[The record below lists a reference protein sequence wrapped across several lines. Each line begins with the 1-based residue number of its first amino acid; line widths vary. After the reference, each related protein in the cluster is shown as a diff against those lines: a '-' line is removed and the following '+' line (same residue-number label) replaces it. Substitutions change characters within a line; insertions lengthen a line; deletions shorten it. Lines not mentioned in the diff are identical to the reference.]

1 MVRPRGLIPRV
12 ARRTADA
19 VVVTMTGRTMR
30 WGARLLIARRLDLR
44 VEGLDLLPRTGP
56 VLVVARHFHHLY
68 DGAALIAVAP
78 RPVHIFV
85 ALDWVRSRP
94 GRWAMERLCAAAG
107 WPVVLRADSRSLRVG
122 QSSYQVGERGALLRH
137 ALRDTTRL
145 LREGRLLVIFPEA
158 YPNVD
163 PDYTPKIGD
172 DSFLPFDPG
181 FAHVIERAQRRDGRP
196 VAVVPTG
203 LRYER
208 GDRWRVTLRF
218 GAPCYLDNATDRS
231 TFVSDVERSVRSLS
245 TREGG

>member
-1 MVRPRGLIPRV
+1 MLYPRVARV
-12 ARRTADA
+12 ARRTATA
-19 VVVTMTGRTMR
+19 VAATMTGRTMR
-30 WGARLLIARRLDLR
+30 WGARLLVARRLDLR

-68 DGAALIAVAP
+68 DGAVLIAVAP

-85 ALDWVRSRP
+85 ALDWVRSHP
-94 GRWAMERLCAAAG
+94 GRWAMERLCGAAG
-107 WPVVLRADSRSLRVG
+107 WPVVLRADGRALQAG
-122 QSSYQVGERGALLRH
+122 QSAYRAGERGVLLRH

-163 PDYTPKIGD
+163 PGYTPKTGA

-181 FAHVIERAQRRDGRP
+181 FAHVIERAQRRGGHA
-196 VAVVPTG
+196 VAVVPAG
-203 LRYER
+203 FHYER

-218 GAPCYLDNATDRS
+218 GAPRYLDNTTDRA
-231 TFVSDVERSVRSLS
+231 TFVAEIERSVRRLS
-245 TREGG
+245 TREGE

>member
-1 MVRPRGLIPRV
+1 MLYQRV
-12 ARRTADA
+12 ARRTATA
-19 VVVTMTGRTMR
+19 VAKTMTGRTMR

-107 WPVVLRADSRSLRVG
+107 WPVVLRADGHILHAA
-122 QSSYQVGERGALLRH
+122 QSVYRPGERGVLLRH
-137 ALRDTTRL
+137 ALRATTRL

-163 PDYTPKIGD
+163 PGYTPKTGD

-181 FAHVIERAQRRDGRP
+181 FAHVIERAQRRGGRP
-196 VAVVPTG
+196 VAIVPAG
-203 LRYER
+203 LCYER

-218 GAPCYLDNATDRS
+218 GAPCYLDNTTDRS
-231 TFVSDVERSVRSLS
+231 TFVAEVERSVQRLS
-245 TREGG
+245 MREGG